1 MLLVACMNER
11 VERATRVLHDA
22 VDRRTFPAAVA
33 EVGDS
38 NGVLWQEAFGR
49 LAFDEKSPSTELGTV
64 FDLASLTKPIATTS
78 VVLQFVNEGRLR
90 LDESPSQYCP
100 AWVGVDRGPVTIR
113 HLLEHSSGLSARLHD
128 GPPDARR
135 AFEHAICTMPLECP
149 PGSKAI
155 YSDLGFILLGF
166 CLESVGEASLASLTG
181 SVLDAV
187 ARASSEVASDAG
199 LLVQVPPH
207 VRGRTAPTTALPEDP
222 RSGQRLVGEVHD
234 NYAAALGGFAGHAGL
249 FGSAPGVGVFAR
261 TILRAA
267 LGISSVNPFTRDSVA
282 AMVTRSTVAGSSRAL
297 GWDTMLP
304 TSSCGT
310 HMSAAAFGHVGFT
323 GTSLWIDPGADR
335 YYVLLTNRVCDGGT
349 SEDMQVVRRAFHNAL
364 THP

>member
-1 MLLVACMNER
+1 MHER
-11 VERATRVLHDA
+11 VERAARVLHDA

-33 EVGDS
+33 EVGHS
-38 NGVLWQEAFGR
+38 GGVLWQEAFGR
-49 LAFDEKSPSTELGTV
+49 LTFDDDSPSTELGTV

-78 VVLQFVNEGRLR
+78 VVLQFVNDGRLR
-90 LDESPSQYCP
+90 LDESPSRYCP
-100 AWVGVDRGPVTIR
+100 EWIGVDRRPVTIR
-113 HLLEHSSGLSARLHD
+113 HLLEHASGLSARLHD
-128 GPPDARR
+128 RPPDTRP
-135 AFEHAICTMPLECP
+135 AFEHDICTTALECP

-166 CLESVGEASLASLTG
+166 CLETIGEASLARLTG
-181 SVLDAV
+181 SVLDDV
-187 ARASSEVASDAG
+187 AHASSQEGANVG
-199 LLVQVPPH
+199 LLVTVPQNLKD
-207 VRGRTAPTTALPEDP
+207 RTAPTTSLPEDP
-222 RSGQRLVGEVHD
+222 RGGRRLTGEVHD

-249 FGSAPGVGVFAR
+249 FGSARGVGVFAR

-267 LGISSVNPFTRDSVA
+267 LGMSSVDPFTPDSVA
-282 AMVTRSTVAGSSRAL
+282 TMVARSTVAGSSRAL

-310 HMSAAAFGHVGFT
+310 HMSAGAFGHVGFT

-364 THP
+364 TVS